1 MHPPLLVA
9 FATLVGAA
17 LAGIVVAAFA
27 APGGIRH
34 PSRRDAGPSLGV
46 ANATSEGECIHHD
59 AVALRRNASGEC
71 HHGFA
76 STGG

>member
-46 ANATSEGECIHHD
+46 ALATCGAEWLHY
-59 AVALRRNASGEC
+59 RGEC
-71 HHGFA
+71 HQ
-76 STGG
+76 